1 VNERVILSNVG
12 AKNGVKHRFIERI
25 LLSALVVGSLQSFIL
40 VEADFMVGLLLSF
53 ILVWVGLM
61 VDLLLWV
68 TVVVRGHH
76 DHVRISRISLHDDLA
91 TNEQK
96 LRWGLLCL
104 RIERGAY
111 LLEVR
116 VAVVVV
122 EFKHEAEPSGSAFK
136 AH

>member
-1 VNERVILSNVG
+1 VNERAILSNVG
-12 AKNGVKHRFIERI
+12 AKNGVKHHFIERI

-40 VEADFMVGLLLSF
+40 VEADLMVGLLLSF
-53 ILVWVGLM
+53 ILV
-61 VDLLLWV
+61 DLLLWV
-68 TVVVRGHH
+68 TIVVRGHH

-111 LLEVR
+111 PLEVR

-122 EFKHEAEPSGSAFK
+122 EFKYEAEPSGSAFK

>member
-12 AKNGVKHRFIERI
+12 AKNGVKHHFIERI

-40 VEADFMVGLLLSF
+40 VEADLMVGLLLSF
-53 ILVWVGLM
+53 ILV
-61 VDLLLWV
+61 DLLLWV
-68 TVVVRGHH
+68 TIVVRGHH

-111 LLEVR
+111 PLEVR
-116 VAVVVV
+116 VAVVVN
-122 EFKHEAEPSGSAFK
+122 EFKLEAEPSGCAFK

>member
-1 VNERVILSNVG
+1 VNERAILSNVG
-12 AKNGVKHRFIERI
+12 AKNGVKHHFIERI

-40 VEADFMVGLLLSF
+40 VEADLMVGLLLSF
-53 ILVWVGLM
+53 ILI
-61 VDLLLWV
+61 DLLLWV
-68 TVVVRGHH
+68 TIVVRGHH

-111 LLEVR
+111 PLEVR
-116 VAVVVV
+116 VAVVVNK
-122 EFKHEAEPSGSAFK
+122 FKLEAEPSGCAFK

>member
-1 VNERVILSNVG
+1 VNERAILSNVG
-12 AKNGVKHRFIERI
+12 AKNGVKHHFIERI

-40 VEADFMVGLLLSF
+40 VEADLMVGLLLSF
-53 ILVWVGLM
+53 ILV
-61 VDLLLWV
+61 DLLLWV
-68 TVVVRGHH
+68 TIVVRGHH

-91 TNEQK
+91 TKEQK

-111 LLEVR
+111 PLEVR